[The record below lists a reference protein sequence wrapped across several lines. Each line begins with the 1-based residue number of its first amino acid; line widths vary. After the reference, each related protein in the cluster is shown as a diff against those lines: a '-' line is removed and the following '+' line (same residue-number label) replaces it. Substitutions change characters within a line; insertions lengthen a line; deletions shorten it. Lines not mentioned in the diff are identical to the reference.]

1 LAGRPQPAMG
11 KAGKKKHA
19 KRFDPLARPEA
30 TKMEDDEAE
39 AAPPKQLSAHQQR
52 HFERKRL
59 QAEAEALKNQ
69 KRKVS
74 KADKLIWKKESK
86 NIGKT
91 LKANKAALQQA
102 ARHGPGLLQQAAES
116 SSAGGSSSS
125 NAPEPPAFGGFN
137 LPAPNKVEVSM
148 F

>member
-1 LAGRPQPAMG
+1 MG

-19 KRFDPLARPEA
+19 KRFDPLARPDVVR
-30 TKMEDDEAE
+30 MEDDDAE
-39 AAPPKQLSAHQQR
+39 AGPAKQLSAHQQR

-86 NIGKT
+86 SISKT

-102 ARHGPGLLQQAAES
+102 ARHGPGLLQQAA
-116 SSAGGSSSS
+116 SSSS
-125 NAPEPPAFGGFN
+125 SGVSSTSAPEPPAFAGFN
-137 LPAPNKVEVSM
+137 LPSSNQVEVNM

>member
-1 LAGRPQPAMG
+1 MG

-19 KRFDPLARPEA
+19 KRFDPLARPDA
-30 TKMEDDEAE
+30 MKMDDDDAE

-74 KADKLIWKKESK
+74 KADKLTWKKESK
-86 NIGKT
+86 SISKT

-102 ARHGPGLLQQAAES
+102 ARHGPGLLQQAV
-116 SSAGGSSSS
+116 SSSS
-125 NAPEPPAFGGFN
+125 GGVSSTSAQEPPAFAGFN
-137 LPAPNKVEVSM
+137 LPASNKVEVSM